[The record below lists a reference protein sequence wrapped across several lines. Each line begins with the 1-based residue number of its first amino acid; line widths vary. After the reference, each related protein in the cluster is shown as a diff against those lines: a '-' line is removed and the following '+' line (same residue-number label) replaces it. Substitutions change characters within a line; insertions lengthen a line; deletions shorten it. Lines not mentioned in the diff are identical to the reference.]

1 MDSLLREVC
10 KLVSWYMGEALVKDV
25 ASLMNGFFIRER
37 FLNASMDTWV
47 RL

>member
-10 KLVSWYMGEALVKDV
+10 KLVSWYMGVALVKDV
-25 ASLMNGFFIRER
+25 ASLINGFFMRER
-37 FLNASMDTWV
+37 FVNASMDTWV